1 MGILN
6 LFSKKSPA
14 PDLKAY
20 AMPQA
25 HGFKG
30 FKRLYLTNHN
40 DKESE
45 KGLKALKKSDFDFT
59 NKTITLEEFRY
70 NNDKN
75 VGIAVSV
82 DGNKIGSFFA
92 NAEEDKKY
100 LDIIHSGNFEKLYA
114 KVEASSDRYNTYLFI
129 KIKE

>member
-6 LFSKKSPA
+6 LFSKKSSV

-45 KGLKALKKSDFDFT
+45 KGLKNLKKTNFNFT
-59 NKTITLEEFRY
+59 DKEISLQEFKY

-75 VGIAVSV
+75 VGICVSV
-82 DGNKIGSFFA
+82 DGNKIGTFFA
-92 NAEEDKKY
+92 NTEEDRKF

-114 KVEASSDRYNTYLFI
+114 KVEAVSDRYNSYLFI